1 MQIKWKYLLAKIFVW
16 LMSEI
21 ILTFLGIDNLADY
34 SEFIFKPNL
43 VISSRVIL
51 ILPADWREGRQ
62 RRQGR

>member
-1 MQIKWKYLLAKIFVW
+1 MQIKWKYLLAKISVW
-16 LMSEI
+16 LISEI

-51 ILPADWREGRQ
+51 ILPADWRE
-62 RRQGR
+62 RRQGS

>member
-51 ILPADWREGRQ
+51 ILPADWRE
-62 RRQGR
+62 RRQGS

>member
-43 VISSRVIL
+43 VISSRIIL
-51 ILPADWREGRQ
+51 ILPADWRE
-62 RRQGR
+62 RRQGS